1 MLIDTVDVI
10 CKLVYGEVNF
20 KGPFFYKR
28 CFVNFVCHVSR
39 LVVDLCALVTSASD
53 IG

>member
-1 MLIDTVDVI
+1 MDIVDVI
-10 CKLVYGEVNF
+10 LKLMYGEVNF

-39 LVVDLCALVTSASD
+39 LVVDLCAPVTSASD